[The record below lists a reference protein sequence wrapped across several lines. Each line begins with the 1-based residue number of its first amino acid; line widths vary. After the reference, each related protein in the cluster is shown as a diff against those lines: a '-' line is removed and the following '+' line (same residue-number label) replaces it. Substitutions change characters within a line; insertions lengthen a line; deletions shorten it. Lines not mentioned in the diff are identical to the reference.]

1 MLALMSKPLPDN
13 FLIQKL
19 SRKPITSL
27 LLVPHADL
35 AHQYLHWIS
44 RMVRAADPSRSID
57 SIAQVIVR
65 GDSSSD
71 LVNTQITK
79 LRSEPPFILIGTP
92 QAIHDVAQKDP
103 GALGIQYLSTV
114 VVDEADFLIP
124 SVPSHTPEKK
134 REQLRRRI
142 EMHPTLTKQLL
153 DVVYRSRIRSDD
165 GEETRSA
172 LRPLPQLVMCS
183 ATLNTGLRAYIAQNR
198 WMKQGVN
205 AVVKISDGQEDASRR
220 SQPEEEEE
228 EEDERTARA
237 YLGPNIS
244 HSVLV
249 VSEDGQVKNI
259 AGAVEESEPAEE
271 QEQDRHDIDLEA
283 VAQHTHEPTT
293 PETDT
298 AYESLEKLPND
309 VVLSAHHICCIC
321 SSLMC

>member
-1 MLALMSKPLPDN
+1 
-13 FLIQKL
+13 
-19 SRKPITSL
+19 
-27 LLVPHADL
+27 
-35 AHQYLHWIS
+35 
-44 RMVRAADPSRSID
+44 MVRAADPSRSID

-71 LVNTQITK
+71 LVDTQIAK
-79 LRSEPPFILIGTP
+79 LRTEPPFILIGTP

-103 GALGIQYLSTV
+103 SALGIQYLSTV

-165 GEETRSA
+165 GEEARA

-198 WMKQGVN
+198 WMKQGAN
-205 AVVKISDGQEDASRR
+205 AVVKISDGQEDSRR
-220 SQPEEEEE
+220 VQPEEEE

-237 YLGPNIS
+237 HLGPNIS

-259 AGAVEESEPAEE
+259 AGAVDESEPSGE
-271 QEQDRHDIDLEA
+271 EQDRHDLSEA
-283 VAQHTHEPTT
+283 VSHHAHEPTS
-293 PETDT
+293 PETDS
-298 AYESLEKLPND
+298 ASESLEKLPED

>member
-1 MLALMSKPLPDN
+1 
-13 FLIQKL
+13 
-19 SRKPITSL
+19 
-27 LLVPHADL
+27 
-35 AHQYLHWIS
+35 
-44 RMVRAADPSRSID
+44 MVRAADPERSID

-71 LVNTQITK
+71 LVDTQIAK

-103 GALGIQYLSTV
+103 SALGIQYLSTV

-153 DVVYRSRIRSDD
+153 DVIYRSRIRSDD
-165 GEETRSA
+165 DEEGSTKA

-228 EEDERTARA
+228 EDERTARA
-237 YLGPNIS
+237 HLGPNIS

-259 AGAVEESEPAEE
+259 AGAVDEPEEPVE
-271 QEQDRHDIDLEA
+271 QEQDRHDLEEA
-283 VAQHTHEPTT
+283 VSHHAHEPAT
-293 PETDT
+293 PETDP
-298 AYESLEKLPND
+298 ASESLEKLPED